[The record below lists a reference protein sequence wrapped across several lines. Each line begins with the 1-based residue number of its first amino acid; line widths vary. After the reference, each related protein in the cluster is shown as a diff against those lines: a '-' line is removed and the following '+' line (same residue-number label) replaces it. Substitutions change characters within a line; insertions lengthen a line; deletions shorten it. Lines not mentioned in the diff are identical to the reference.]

1 MKIRPELI
9 HRLLAEIQQ
18 SDPVYAE
25 SFRQDYEEARKA
37 AGKPAAPSAQP
48 QATPAQPQPAK
59 PQAAQPQPAQPQPP
73 VSETPQPAA
82 VTTKPVQPEVRP
94 EQPVRPAEAETVSEP
109 EVKPETKSGKKKE
122 KQKLRLF
129 TKLLIVVD
137 LCAVLCFVTAY
148 GPISAFRDWLVLTA
162 LNTATH
168 KHFAYVL
175 YSDAMVKKVQSQ
187 NTISEFDDETDTSA
201 IHFVDYGDKETY
213 DSIYEEQILKRD
225 DPNQVYKIVTLD
237 EDRYTGFITVIYD
250 PTRLNLA
257 MAETSR
263 GEKITHFAKRLNAP
277 IAANCGPAEW
287 NSGYTAMHPYNSIIC
302 EGKVVNE
309 GGTEQDYRYSKLIGM
324 TYDGILKLK
333 METAAEGVADGYK
346 WAVCFGPYLIVNGK
360 PAEFKGNGG
369 YGINPRQAIGQRQDG
384 IVLIVTIDGRG
395 GGGSAGISMPDLTEI
410 FVRYGCYNAANLDGG
425 GSTMLVENG
434 ILVNNP
440 VSYNHTGERKVY
452 NCMYITP

>member
-1 MKIRPELI
+1 MKIYPIVI
-9 HRLLAEIQQ
+9 HRLLAEIQN

-25 SFRQDYEEARKA
+25 SFQKTYEQARQKVVKTPVDQ
-37 AGKPAAPSAQP
+37 SA
-48 QATPAQPQPAK
+48 PAQPLPVESEVIAEPEVQP
-59 PQAAQPQPAQPQPP
+59 QQVEQPQP
-73 VSETPQPAA
+73 V
-82 VTTKPVQPEVRP
+82 
-94 EQPVRPAEAETVSEP
+94 ETVQEQSE
-109 EVKPETKSGKKKE
+109 ETTEEETVVETKKPKKGLK
-122 KQKLRLF
+122 LF
-129 TKLLIVVD
+129 TKLLLVVD
-137 LCAVLCFVTAY
+137 LCAVICFVTAY
-148 GPISAFRDWLVLTA
+148 GPFTFFRDWLVLTA

-175 YSDAMVKKVQSQ
+175 YSDNMVKQVQAR
-187 NTISEFDDETDTSA
+187 NTISEFDDDTDASA

-225 DPNQVYKIVTLD
+225 DPNQVYKIIKLD

-250 PTRLNLA
+250 SKRLNLA
-257 MAETSR
+257 MAQTAK
-263 GEKITHFAKRLNAP
+263 GEPITKYAKRLNAP

-287 NSGYTAMHPYNSIIC
+287 NSGFTAMHPYNSIIC

-309 GGTEQDYRYSKLIGM
+309 GGTEKDYKYSKLIGM
-324 TYDGILKLK
+324 TYDGILMLK
-333 METAAEGVADGYK
+333 TETAAEGVADGYK

-369 YGINPRQAIGQRQDG
+369 YGINPRTAIGQRQDG

-434 ILVNNP
+434 LLINNP
-440 VSYNHTGERKVY
+440 VSYNHTGERRVY
-452 NCMYITP
+452 NCMYVTPDE